1 MVIANPIYDVV
12 FKKLMENDSIAKFFI
27 GTILEQ
33 NIEELKV
40 KPYAFSYLK
49 NDEKERPDVKKD
61 IKEQSSIYSFRSD
74 FIATIL
80 TDAGERKKVHIEIQ
94 KVKNNIDLM
103 QLRDNL
109 GKNYEREDTGYY
121 EKQILP
127 IVTIYILGFNLPEFE
142 SACIQ
147 VNWNYTDL
155 ISNKNVNL
163 NIDFIEREA
172 HDYFIIQV
180 NRITE
185 RYETSLDKLLSIF
198 EQAHFLDGGK
208 ILKDFKHDIENEDLK
223 LITDILHQAGVDPE
237 QKKLM
242 EIEQGAL

>member
-12 FKKLMENDSIAKFFI
+12 FKKLMENESIAKFFI

-40 KPYAFSYLK
+40 KPKAFSYLK
-49 NDEKERPDVKKD
+49 NDEKELPDVKKD

-109 GKNYEREDTGYY
+109 GKNYDEEDTGYY

-147 VNWNYTDL
+147 VKWKYTDL
-155 ISNKNVNL
+155 ISNKNVNVH
-163 NIDFIEREA
+163 IDFIEKEA
-172 HDYFIIQV
+172 NDYFIIQV

-185 RYETSLDKLLSIF
+185 RYESNLDKLLSIF
-198 EQAHFLDGGK
+198 EQSHFLDGGK
-208 ILKDFKHDIENEDLK
+208 IIKDFKHDIDNEDVK
-223 LITDILHQAGVDPE
+223 LITDILHKAGVDPD

-242 EIEQGAL
+242 EIEKGAL